1 MRRWCGALFL
11 FFLNLFSSAQ
21 YPFVRSFEVRAGQQ
35 RPKVH
40 AVTQDAQGSIWL
52 ATDVGLIRT
61 DLERTDV
68 ILAAGKSS
76 ISAVGSRGNEVYS
89 AWSDGTV
96 VRCSG
101 TRCDT
106 LFTDTT
112 LIHSPAKA
120 LARDGVGGLWIGTYG
135 AGVIH
140 FAGGKLKRFT
150 MAEGLNDDHVNA
162 LCLVDEAQ
170 VAVATDQG
178 VAVLSRV
185 GVMQRIREQEGLPDN
200 LVLALRTGENG
211 RIWAGTDR
219 GGVFSFAPNAA
230 RPRVEVVDA
239 HWPYGPVVGIVEDA
253 SMIWVA
259 TVDHGIVIYDLRK
272 GSASYAPSAG
282 RPEGLVQA
290 KDISLMADASVLW
303 CDGTDRVH
311 RADPAVLFVPQHE
324 GVDLRHINAL
334 TVDREGRIWLAT
346 PEGIFHHGAGFAD
359 QLKMTRIAVK
369 QDPRMQV
376 VCLREDAQGSMWAGT
391 FGMGVLR
398 INVNGQVDRFSEADG
413 LSNNSVLSI
422 RTQGERL
429 WFATLAGICSWTPQE
444 GFRSA
449 TMPGSAFV
457 YDVLPLPDGAVLAAT
472 DGTGIV
478 RVEKNGIGRRIG
490 PADVSASYYSLCL
503 DTNGTAWACGPGTG
517 LCRIQ
522 GDSIHCVSMSRAPF
536 NGNVFGIAAV
546 GERVVALGESGIAI
560 YDPARNDLF
569 DHGASVGSYGITAEL
584 NTIALDREGDLW
596 LACDRGLIR
605 MTPGRSVRSDHV
617 PCVITSVM
625 WQGEELPLAR
635 EMILRHDQ
643 NFLTFHFASPYLASP
658 ENVRFQY
665 RLFGFDPEIKET
677 RDRKIDL
684 SRLPPGR
691 YRFEL
696 RAFLAGDVPP
706 EEWVEIPFTVR
717 SPWYRTPWAMVGLV
731 ILLSGTLLFV
741 IRAREGRLRYRDRV
755 EKEKARFQLDA
766 LRSQVNPHFLFNSFN
781 TLIELIEEDQEKAVE
796 HVQHLSEFFRN
807 ILQVR
812 DKELIPVR
820 EELRLLDT
828 YFYLEQR
835 RFGSRIALHTLI
847 PEELRERLLP
857 PLTLQLLVE
866 NAIKHNAA
874 TTSDPLVIEVR
885 AIDDALEVSNPVRRR
900 KTALPSTGFGVASIR
915 QRYSALTNR
924 PVDVSNDGAYF
935 RVRIPLIDKP

>member
-1 MRRWCGALFL
+1 MMRWSAVLFHLFL
-11 FFLNLFSSAQ
+11 GLTSSAQ

-35 RPKVH
+35 RPKIH
-40 AVTQDAQGSIWL
+40 AVAQDAQGSIWF
-52 ATDVGLIRT
+52 ATDLGLIRS
-61 DLERTDV
+61 DLELTDV
-68 ILAAGKSS
+68 VLLAKKSS
-76 ISAVGSRGNEVYS
+76 VTAIGSRGNEVYS
-89 AWSDGTV
+89 AWSDGTI

-106 LFTDTT
+106 LFTDTV
-112 LIHSPAKA
+112 LIHSPVKA
-120 LARDGVGGLWIGTYG
+120 LVRDGVGGLWIGTYG

-140 FAGGKLKRFT
+140 YADGRIKRFG
-150 MAEGLNDDHVNA
+150 MADGLNDDHVNA

-185 GVMQRIREQEGLPDN
+185 GIMQRIREQEGLPDN
-200 LVLALRTGENG
+200 LVLALHRGEQG

-219 GGVFSFAPNAA
+219 GGVFSFVPNAA
-230 RPRVEVVDA
+230 RPKVQVVDLQ
-239 HWPYGPVVGIVEDA
+239 WPYGPVVGLVEDA
-253 SMIWVA
+253 SMIWAA
-259 TVDHGIVIYDLRK
+259 TVDHGVVIYDLRQ
-272 GSASYAPSAG
+272 GLASYAPG
-282 RPEGLVQA
+282 TDRPEALVQA
-290 KDISLMADASVLW
+290 MDVSLMADASVLW

-311 RADPAVLFVPQHE
+311 RADPAVLYVPQHE

-334 TVDREGRIWLAT
+334 TVDHEGRIWLAT
-346 PEGIFHHGAGFAD
+346 PEGIFHHAAGFAD
-359 QLKMTRIAVK
+359 QLKMTRLALE
-369 QDPRMQV
+369 QDPNMQV
-376 VCLREDAQGSMWAGT
+376 VCLREDAEGSMWAGT
-391 FGMGVLR
+391 FGNGVFR
-398 INVNGQVDRFSEADG
+398 IRANGDVTRFSEKDG

-422 RTQGERL
+422 RTQGQRL
-429 WFATLAGICSWTPQE
+429 WFATLAGICSWSPQE
-444 GFRSA
+444 GFRAA
-449 TMPGSAFV
+449 TIPGSGFV

-472 DGTGIV
+472 DGTGVV
-478 RVEKNGIGRRIG
+478 RVEKNGNGRRIG
-490 PADVSASYYSLCL
+490 PTDVSASYYSLCL

-517 LCRIQ
+517 LCRIR
-522 GDSIHCVSMSRAPF
+522 GDSIQCVSTARAPF
-536 NGNVFGIAAV
+536 DGNVFGIAAV
-546 GERVVALGESGIAI
+546 GERVVAMGESGIAI
-560 YDPARNDLF
+560 YDPSRNDLF
-569 DHGASVGSYGITAEL
+569 DIGASVGSYGITAEL
-584 NTIALDREGDLW
+584 NTIALDPEGDLW

-605 MTPGRSVRSDHV
+605 MTPGRTVQADHV
-617 PCVITSVM
+617 PCVITSVV
-625 WQGEELPLAR
+625 WAGEELPLST
-635 EMILRHDQ
+635 ELMLRHDQ
-643 NFLTFHFASPYLASP
+643 NFLTFHFASPYLSSP

-665 RLFGFDPEIKET
+665 RLLGFDPEIKET

-684 SRLPPGR
+684 SRLPPGH

-706 EEWVEIPFTVR
+706 EEWVVLPFTIR
-717 SPWYRTPWAMVGLV
+717 SPWYRTPWAMVGLI
-731 ILLSGTLLFV
+731 ILVSGLLLFL
-741 IRAREGRLRYRDRV
+741 IRSREDRLRYRDRV

-796 HVQHLSEFFRN
+796 HVEHLSEFFRN

-835 RFGSRIALHTLI
+835 RFGERIALHTRI

-874 TTSDPLVIEVR
+874 TTSEPLVIEVE
-885 AIDDALEVSNPVRRR
+885 AVDDALEVSNPVRLRR
-900 KTALPSTGFGVASIR
+900 TALPSTGFGVTSIR